1 MIAFERIK
9 ELAKKKKLS
18 LVEVNDKA
26 GLGTRSIYHWN
37 KTQPSNS
44 NLAAVAKVLGTTT
57 DYLNGLTDDPS
68 LPSEDSFSLDDDKP
82 VMYHGYTVPDK
93 YLDMIRGLMDADI
106 KEGKADKHEWFDWV
120 SFKLCFRLRN
130 WL

>member
-9 ELAKKKKLS
+9 KLAKNKKLS

-26 GLGTRSIYHWN
+26 GLGTRSIYHWKDKMPN
-37 KTQPSNS
+37 NN
-44 NLAAVAKVLGTTT
+44 NLAAVAKVLGTTV
-57 DYLNGLTDDPS
+57 DYLSGLTDDPS
-68 LPSEDSFSLDDDKP
+68 LPNDDSFSLDDDKP

-106 KEGKADKHEWFDWV
+106 KEGKADKHE
-120 SFKLCFRLRN
+120 
-130 WL
+130 

>member
-9 ELAKKKKLS
+9 KLAKQKHLS
-18 LVEVNDKA
+18 LVEINDKA
-26 GLGTRSIYHWN
+26 GLGTRTIYHWN
-37 KTQPSNS
+37 KTKPSND
-44 NLAAVAKVLGTTT
+44 NLKAVAKVLGTTT

-68 LPSEDSFSLDDDKP
+68 LPTDDSFSLDDDKP

-106 KEGKADKHEWFDWV
+106 KEGKADKHE
-120 SFKLCFRLRN
+120 
-130 WL
+130 